1 MHVGMSVIFQNPGER
16 IPDQQVYQ
24 QDLALALQ
32 AEGLGFDS
40 VWSVEHHF
48 TDGGATVAEADT
60 GENRAIG
67 KDEISLV

>member
-32 AEGLGFDS
+32 AEGLGLIQS
-40 VWSVEHHF
+40 GVLNTTSL
-48 TDGGATVAEADT
+48 ATPCVPT
-60 GENRAIG
+60 CCN
-67 KDEISLV
+67 S